1 MRNYIKFP
9 LVKVLVRENPL
20 KSLKSSKSTGFVEKS
35 CNEKS
40 IFVSHGVEN
49 VSSIPQSVQNIIINH
64 QKSNFDLNKS
74 RKGNLKSTVD
84 PACYKQLSVYIPPNP
99 RPSTMKY
106 RFRLQKGAKFRFFQ
120 VISSIKMYFHSCIE
134 IAFTRKPSK

>member
-20 KSLKSSKSTGFVEKS
+20 KKLKIVKIYRFCGEILQLKI
-35 CNEKS
+35 N
-40 IFVSHGVEN
+40 FVSHGVEN